1 MEKEEIKKIEGLIE
15 KGNYELEKLY
25 KDHIKLEEKIKKLS
39 NSTFLSQKEEVELK
53 KLKERKLIEKREI
66 FDLISKAV

>member
-1 MEKEEIKKIEGLIE
+1 MEKDEISKIEGLIE

-25 KDHIKLEEKIKKLS
+25 KGHIRLEEKIKKLS

-53 KLKERKLIEKREI
+53 RLKERKLAEKRQI
-66 FDLISKAV
+66 MDIMNKAV